1 MLKTD
6 GDFQGVPSPHVE
18 HFVTDNN
25 DDNCCDGVVVVV
37 VFLCVSILRGLG
49 RK

>member
-1 MLKTD
+1 MLKTH

-25 DDNCCDGVVVVV
+25 DDNWGVVVV
-37 VFLCVSILRGLG
+37 VFLCRGLG

>member
-25 DDNCCDGVVVVV
+25 DDNWGVVVVV
-37 VFLCVSILRGLG
+37 VFLCVRGLG